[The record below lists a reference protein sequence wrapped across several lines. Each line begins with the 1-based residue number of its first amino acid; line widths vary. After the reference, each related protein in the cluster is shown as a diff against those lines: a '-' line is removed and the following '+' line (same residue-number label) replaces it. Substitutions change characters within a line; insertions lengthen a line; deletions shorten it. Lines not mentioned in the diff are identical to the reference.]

1 LKRRILIPVIIALL
15 LALAAV
21 VLASETT
28 RSLYKD
34 IKLITSIINEVHGRY
49 VDSIDTHEFILGGIK
64 GMLGGLDPHTVYLE
78 PKDYGDLKTNT
89 RGEFGG
95 LGIIIGM
102 RDNILTVIS
111 PMEGTPAYRLGLKA
125 GDKIVK
131 IDGDPTKGMTTSDA
145 VDVLRGEPGTEVT
158 ITVIRPGE
166 PDPIDYTIVRD
177 IIHIEAVPFAG
188 MTEDSI
194 GYIRLAR
201 FSDDAGREVRQAVD
215 SLQSLGMKSL
225 IFDLRSNPGG
235 LLSQAVEVASVF
247 LEPGDLV
254 VYTKGKDESQYREYE
269 VRWGSEYTEE
279 PLIVLVNGGSASA
292 SEIVS
297 GSIQDHDRGVIMGTK
312 TFGKGLVQSVIQLS
326 SDGDALKIT
335 TSKYYIASDRC
346 IQKEDYLKRPESV
359 IETPD
364 LVQDEEIE
372 EKDAEGNWWEDEQDA
387 FEEEGEEVGV
397 EEDAPVFYTDNGRV
411 VYGGGGITPDI
422 FVDPETASR
431 LIIEL
436 ERQSMFFD
444 FAVEYTLDNGDIR
457 PDFVVDEE
465 LISQFMDYL
474 DEKDFSYTSRP
485 EAELA
490 RVETL
495 VTQLEY
501 SEQVDE
507 AIQNLYEAFRQ
518 EKENAYESEQEY
530 IQRALKREIVTKL
543 WGEDANYQYVVLE
556 TDKAIL
562 QALDLIRSGDDFSA
576 LLIPGDEDK

>member
-1 LKRRILIPVIIALL
+1 MKRRILIPVIIALL